1 MIEILSWNIQ
11 VGLGVDGRHDL
22 ARIAR
27 EIAAMGDPDVI
38 CLQEVCRFMPSLDGA
53 GADQV
58 AELGRLF
65 PGHEPVFGPA
75 FESRREGG
83 GPYRQLGNLIFS
95 RLPVLS
101 VLRHTLPRP
110 AAAGIK
116 HMPRQAV
123 EICVSVGST
132 PLRVITTHLEY
143 HSPAQ
148 RRAQVE
154 RLCALQREALE
165 NLAAPPLAL
174 SEGPYAP
181 IPRPADCV
189 VCGDFNMVVGDSEYQ
204 LMLSESSAG
213 EPLYCDAWPTV
224 KGGEP
229 HQETCGI
236 FDSEQWPKG
245 PHCRDFFFVAPQ
257 LSRHLCG
264 FEVNRETDA
273 SDHQPLSI
281 RLEFS

>member
-38 CLQEVCRFMPSLDGA
+38 CLQEVCRFMSSLDGS

-58 AELGRLF
+58 AELSRHF
-65 PGHEPVFGPA
+65 PDHEPVFGPA
-75 FESRREGG
+75 FESRREAGES
-83 GPYRQLGNLIFS
+83 YRQLGNLILS

-101 VLRHTLPRP
+101 VLRHPLPRP

-116 HMPRQAV
+116 HMPRQAL
-123 EICVSVGST
+123 EICVSAGPR

-148 RRAQVE
+148 RRAQIE
-154 RLCALQREALE
+154 RLCALQREALD
-165 NLAAPPLAL
+165 NLAAPPMVLN
-174 SEGPYAP
+174 EGPYAP

-189 VCGDFNMVVGDSEYQ
+189 VCGDFNMVVADTEYR

-213 EPLYCDAWPTV
+213 APLYCDAWPAV
-224 KGGEP
+224 KGDES
-229 HQETCGI
+229 HHATCGI
-236 FDSEQWPKG
+236 YDSAQWPEG

-257 LSRHLCG
+257 LKGRLKG
-264 FEVNRETDA
+264 FVVNAETDA
-273 SDHQPLSI
+273 SDHQPLAI
-281 RLEFS
+281 RLDIS